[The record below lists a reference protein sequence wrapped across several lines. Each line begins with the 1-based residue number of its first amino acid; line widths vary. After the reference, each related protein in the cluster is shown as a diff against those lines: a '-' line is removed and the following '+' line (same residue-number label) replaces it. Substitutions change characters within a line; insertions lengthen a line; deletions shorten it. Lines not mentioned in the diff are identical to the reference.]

1 MRSRKRTTPTL
12 TLATLLLLSS
22 VAATGP
28 VSEDLRIVG
37 RVVHD
42 RTGAPLPAAQVYLA
56 ETNTGALTDGDGRYA
71 LTVPRARLQGTEC
84 HLVVQLIGFEGGQ
97 TVLDVA
103 RDLAGDSLVVDFR
116 LREAELTL
124 AGIVVSATGGA
135 TGRKPEARPSTRNGA
150 PPPPLAMRP
159 EMPVQQPAA
168 VTYEA
173 RGAWPG
179 RYPMRGGRSPGAE
192 QSAQIPENGFQAV
205 ADHPLSTFSVDVD
218 RASYSNIRRFL
229 LRERR
234 LPPVDAVQIEEM
246 INYFSYDYTLPE
258 GDDPVAVTTEL
269 GRAPWNREHRL
280 LRVGVASRPVV
291 SSEMPPS
298 NLVFLLDVSG
308 SMASPDKLPLVQAS
322 IRLLVNQLRPRD
334 RVAIVVYAGA
344 AGLVLESTSGSR
356 RDLILDA
363 IDRLQAGGSTA
374 GGEGLRLAYR
384 VAQQTY
390 MRRGNNR
397 VILATDGDFNVGE
410 SSDAAMVRLISEKR
424 DEGTFLT
431 VLGFGTGNLQ
441 SEKMQA
447 LAQNGNGNYAYIDSM
462 EEARKVFVGEMGGT
476 LLTVAKDVKLQVEF
490 NPERVRAYRLIG
502 YENRLLAAEDF
513 NDDAKDAGDLGA
525 GHTVTALYEIVP
537 ADGES
542 DVAVGDVDPLRY
554 QRPARTA
561 RRGRGDEFA
570 FVKVRYKQPRGTES
584 LLLEHP
590 VVMDRGRVSTD
601 FDFAAAVAGF
611 GMLLRE
617 SDHRGSITVG
627 QVLELA
633 EAGCA
638 DDRHGLRRGFVELV
652 LAYRG
657 LTEGYGREW

>member
-1 MRSRKRTTPTL
+1 
-12 TLATLLLLSS
+12 

-28 VSEDLRIVG
+28 IAEDLRIVG

-42 RTGAPLPAAQVYLA
+42 RTGAPLTAAQVYLA
-56 ETNTGALTDGDGRYA
+56 ATNIGALTNGDGRYA
-71 LTVPRARLQGTEC
+71 LVVPRMALRRAEVR
-84 HLVVQLIGFEGGQ
+84 VVAQLIGFHQAES
-97 TVLDVA
+97 VLDVG
-103 RDLAGDSLVVDFR
+103 RDPSADSVVVDFR
-116 LREAELTL
+116 LREAVLSL
-124 AGIVVSATGGA
+124 DAIVVGGTADATRRRPDLPRTAVA
-135 TGRKPEARPSTRNGA
+135 TA
-150 PPPPLAMRP
+150 PPSPPMPMRP
-159 EMPVQQPAA
+159 TAPVQRPPSA
-168 VTYEA
+168 TYEA
-173 RGAWPG
+173 GETWPG
-179 RYPMRGGRSPGAE
+179 AYPARRGRSPGGE
-192 QSAQIPENGFQAV
+192 QYAHITENGFQAV

-246 INYFSYDYTLPE
+246 INYFSYDYALPE

-322 IRLLVNQLRPRD
+322 MRLLVNQLRPRD

-344 AGLVLESTSGSR
+344 AGLVLEPTSGSR

-384 VAQQTY
+384 VAQQSY

-537 ADGES
+537 ADGVS

-554 QRPARTA
+554 QRPVRAS
-561 RRGRGDEFA
+561 RRARGDEVA

-584 LLLEHP
+584 RLLEHP
-590 VVMDRGRVSTD
+590 VVMGGDRTSAD

-617 SDHRGSITVG
+617 SEHRGSVSVD
-627 QVLELA
+627 QVLALA
-633 EAGCA
+633 EAGCRE
-638 DDRHGLRRGFVELV
+638 DRDGLRRGFLELV
-652 LAYRG
+652 QAYRG
-657 LTEGYGREW
+657 LAGGYGGWR